1 MHTSNAHLGSQLYWR
16 KLFKWYEK
24 IWNFITFGK
33 YEKKKWVKV
42 GSAKEINYGER
53 D

>member
-16 KLFKWYEK
+16 KPFKWYEK